1 MTCVI
6 SKVAEALSFT
16 THRTY
21 LGRMGHP
28 TVAGAI
34 PATRQKNC
42 TACVLAKRRCDRRM
56 PVCKRCVDRKI
67 DCVYAKAV
75 TISGA
80 QAPDT
85 TRTLPTYMDM
95 NLDHLQFESSACSPF
110 SFSPGI
116 PLDSEYLDFM
126 TVDSQ
131 IHTVETSSGTNRD
144 YPPSSNP
151 FADMLDGIGGPNLQ
165 KSLVSTD
172 HITTIERPSSPV
184 DQDSLNAYDK
194 MADICGYLEPW
205 MLYDQTSPLYHV
217 VTRVKRFISDAAT
230 RNATPFMHRYLYK
243 DNTPSCILDCFATNV
258 LYTNRNP
265 SNMTMVM
272 RALHR
277 NVSDIVRTQAVHT
290 NATVAEKLART
301 QALFLYQV
309 IRLFDGDVTLRAQ
322 GEADIPL
329 LQGWLCELC
338 KVRDNLGNL
347 EESEQSLV
355 RVEPP
360 QEWERWIFAESLRR
374 TIIMAYS
381 VITLYQ
387 MMKNA
392 EGPDDQSAWTYTHR
406 WTLSRHLW
414 EADSSF
420 TFSRVWKEQP
430 HYVISNYS
438 FDEFLK
444 YGKGDDVDE
453 FAEILLSV

>member
-1 MTCVI
+1 
-6 SKVAEALSFT
+6 
-16 THRTY
+16 
-21 LGRMGHP
+21 MGHP

-56 PVCKRCVDRKI
+56 PVCRRCIDRKI

-75 TISGA
+75 SVSGA
-80 QAPDT
+80 QARDA

-110 SFSPGI
+110 SFSPSI

-131 IHTVETSSGTNRD
+131 IHTVETSSGTNNNG
-144 YPPSSNP
+144 YPPLSNP
-151 FADMLDGIGGPNLQ
+151 FADMLDGIGDPSLQ

-172 HITTIERPSSPV
+172 HITTIERPS
-184 DQDSLNAYDK
+184 
-194 MADICGYLEPW
+194 M
-205 MLYDQTSPLYHV
+205 
-217 VTRVKRFISDAAT
+217 TRVKRFISDAAT

-290 NATVAEKLART
+290 NATVAERLART

-322 GEADIPL
+322 GEVDIPL
-329 LQGWLCELC
+329 LQTWLCELC

-347 EESEQSLV
+347 EESEQGLV
-355 RVEPP
+355 RAEPP

-414 EADSSF
+414 EADSPF
-420 TFSRVWKEQP
+420 AFSRVWKEHP
-430 HYVISNYS
+430 HYVINNYS
-438 FDEFLK
+438 FDDFLK

-453 FAEILLSV
+453 FAEILLSVYVGVDETKEFMSSNAPKT